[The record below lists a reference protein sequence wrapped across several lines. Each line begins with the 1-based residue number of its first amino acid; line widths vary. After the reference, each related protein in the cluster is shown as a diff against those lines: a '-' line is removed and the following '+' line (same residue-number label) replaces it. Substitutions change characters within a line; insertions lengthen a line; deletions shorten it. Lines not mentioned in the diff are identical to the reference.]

1 MFARESFSNL
11 QQFQTFIPHF
21 QCVHA
26 LSHQKGEVI
35 NESNTLVI
43 TLAKGM
49 LPLLGQ
55 ANSLLS
61 LPACIFRNGAKF
73 FTIHYS
79 TLNHFPEL
87 DLQFLQQKLR
97 CGGQME

>member
-11 QQFQTFIPHF
+11 QQFRTFIPHF

-55 ANSLLS
+55 AKPSQEFIV
-61 LPACIFRNGAKF
+61 PACMRF
-73 FTIHYS
+73 
-79 TLNHFPEL
+79 
-87 DLQFLQQKLR
+87 
-97 CGGQME
+97 